1 MKEINRP
8 KIKNNTFQ
16 IPKPILNTGKF
27 LQSFSKSLTVKFLAR
42 IFETPP
48 KFKTPKRE
56 KMMRESAKNELLFV
70 PEIQKNIMVYSYGFS
85 KKKVLLLH
93 GWSGRGTQL
102 HHIADK
108 LLENKMMVIS
118 PDAPA
123 HGLSEGKT
131 TNMLE
136 YMQTLSA
143 IEKKFGPFDF
153 AIGHSW
159 GGMTLLNS
167 VANKLNLK
175 KIVII
180 GADDTISG
188 VLKSFVKKMELKP
201 QFVSNMMKYYHK
213 KFKFNIDDFSSN
225 IAAKKV
231 MIPTLVIHDSQD
243 KFVPVSSAIIIR
255 QNLKNGELL
264 ITNGLGHHKIFKDKK
279 IINRI
284 IKFLEQ

>member
-1 MKEINRP
+1 MKEIN
-8 KIKNNTFQ
+8 KTQIKKNTFQ
-16 IPKPILNTGKF
+16 IPKPILYSGKF
-27 LQSFSKSLTVKFLAR
+27 LQFISNNLAVKFLAK

-48 KFKTPKRE
+48 KFKTPQRE
-56 KMMRESAKNELLFV
+56 VMMRESAKSEFLFV
-70 PEIQKNIMVYSYGFS
+70 PAIQKNIMVYRYGFS

-108 LLENKMMVIS
+108 LLENRMMVIS
-118 PDAPA
+118 LDAPA

-136 YMQTLSA
+136 YMQTISA
-143 IEKKFGPFDF
+143 VDEKYGPFDY

-167 VANKLNLK
+167 VAKNLIVK
-175 KIVII
+175 KIAII

-201 QFVSNMMKYYHK
+201 QLVSKMMKFYLK

-225 IAAKKV
+225 IAAKK
-231 MIPTLVIHDSQD
+231 
-243 KFVPVSSAIIIR
+243 
-255 QNLKNGELL
+255 
-264 ITNGLGHHKIFKDKK
+264 
-279 IINRI
+279 
-284 IKFLEQ
+284 